1 MLSKKIIFLFI
12 ILLVTTLA
20 STKKCDQKSGKHGIC
35 GKDKHSCG
43 NRSGLQYG
51 NCKESTTNNKKISS
65 SWKKKLKHFE
75 EEEEDSS
82 DNDIDNN
89 NDDDNNNTEDEND
102 SSNNEDTNEEDSNE
116 EDTNE
121 EDSNEEDTNEEDSNE
136 EDTNEEDT
144 NEEDSNEGDTNEEDS
159 NEEDTNEEGTNEE
172 EDTNEEDSN
181 EEVNED
187 NSSDESNEEVTVDDH
202 TKTDEVIEDSDND
215 EDKQSDV
222 VFIIDESDDMCDYLE
237 VIKKTIQTFINELKG
252 YNIRVAVIGFG
263 FKPRIYS
270 TFKDISE
277 LKTAIDK
284 ISCIYSTSHSPGL
297 EAIRM
302 FLNKSGSFDNYYTNT
317 KRYDTSGLEWREN
330 SKKTIIFITTGNSDH
345 PILLENL
352 NVLQKENIDNPI
364 DISEY
369 YKKSKLT
376 EDDVDRIIGF
386 PYVVSKGPAGRETG
400 DEPNIDYKGYT
411 MFTYYEPS
419 FTPAVIMK
427 SESHFFTYCRTGS
440 PIVLSKP
447 YQMEVDETASL
458 INAKNIQVFM
468 LLDNIH
474 YRGGTCSLFDD
485 NNEYRTTNGIKET
498 DESSTVTVQYGN
510 PLLEKMNDTFDR
522 NAIYSELKKR
532 KEEKSL
538 QGQILSNEGYCRAF
552 HVREILEDKS

>member
-1 MLSKKIIFLFI
+1 M
-12 ILLVTTLA
+12 
-20 STKKCDQKSGKHGIC
+20 
-35 GKDKHSCG
+35 
-43 NRSGLQYG
+43 
-51 NCKESTTNNKKISS
+51 E
-65 SWKKKLKHFE
+65 KKLKHFEKE

-89 NDDDNNNTEDEND
+89 NDTEDEND
-102 SSNNEDTNEEDSNE
+102 SSNNEDTNEEENSNEEDTNEDDTNE

-121 EDSNEEDTNEEDSNE
+121 EDSNEED
-136 EDTNEEDT
+136 
-144 NEEDSNEGDTNEEDS
+144 
-159 NEEDTNEEGTNEE
+159 
-172 EDTNEEDSN
+172 
-181 EEVNED
+181 NED
-187 NSSDESNEEVTVDDH
+187 NSSDESNEEITVEDNEDNSSDESNEEITIEDNEDNSSDENNEEITVDDH
-202 TKTDEVIEDSDND
+202 NKTDEVIEDSDND

-222 VFIIDESDDMCDYLE
+222 VFIIDESDYMCDYLE

-263 FKPRIYS
+263 YKPRIYS

-284 ISCIYSTSHSPGL
+284 ISCIYSTLHSPGL

-302 FLNKSGSFDNYYTNT
+302 FLNKSGSFDNHYTYT

-330 SKKTIIFITTGNSDH
+330 SKKTIIFITIGNSDL

-352 NVLQKENIDNPI
+352 NVLQKENIDNRI

-376 EDDVDRIIGF
+376 EEDVDRIIGF
-386 PYVVSKGPAGRETG
+386 PYVVSKGSAAQKTG
-400 DEPNIDYKGYT
+400 DGPNIDYEGYT

-419 FTPAVIMK
+419 FTPVVIMK
-427 SESHFFTYCRTGS
+427 SESNFFTYCRTGS

-447 YQMEVDETASL
+447 FQMEVDETASL

-468 LLDNIH
+468 LLDNKH

-538 QGQILSNEGYCRAF
+538 QGQILSNKGYCRAF
-552 HVREILEDKS
+552 HVREILEDESKLKQFYKLVAKEIKNE